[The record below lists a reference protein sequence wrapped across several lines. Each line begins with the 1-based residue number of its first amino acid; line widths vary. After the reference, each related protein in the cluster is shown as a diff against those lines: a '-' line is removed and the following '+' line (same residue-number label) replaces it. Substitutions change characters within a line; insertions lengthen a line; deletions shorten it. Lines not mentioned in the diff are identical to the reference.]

1 MTLRKIVTFPDEVL
15 RKKAEP
21 VTVFDDKLQVLVDDM
36 IETMR
41 DAPGVGLAAPQIGL
55 SKRIVVI
62 EFGSEFDE
70 SIPKQ
75 VFVLVNPEIVNRSD
89 ETVRGIE
96 GCLSVPDVVGSVDR
110 STVVTVS
117 AQDLTGKKTK
127 YRAEGWL
134 ARIFQHEIDH
144 INGVLYT
151 DHAEEIWQP
160 GEDDADSF

>member
-1 MTLRKIVTFPDEVL
+1 MTLRKIVTFPNEVL

-21 VTVFDDKLQVLVDDM
+21 VTAFDDDLQVLVDDM

-55 SKRIVVI
+55 SKRLVVI

-75 VFVLVNPEIVNRSD
+75 VFVLVNPKIVDCSE

-96 GCLSVPDVVGSVDR
+96 GCLSVPELVGSVDR
-110 STVVTVS
+110 SKVVTVS
-117 AQDLTGKKTK
+117 AQDQSGKKTR

-160 GEDDADSF
+160 EEDDTDSI

>member
-1 MTLRKIVTFPDEVL
+1 MALRKIVTFPNDVL
-15 RKKAEP
+15 RKTAEP
-21 VTVFDDKLQVLVDDM
+21 VTVFDDELQVLVDDM

-55 SKRIVVI
+55 SKRLVVI

-75 VFVLVNPEIVNRSD
+75 VFVLVNPEIVDYSE
-89 ETVRGIE
+89 ETVRGVE
-96 GCLSVPDVVGSVDR
+96 GCLSVPDLVGSVDR
-110 STVVTVS
+110 STIVTVR
-117 AQDLTGKKTK
+117 AQDQTGKKTK

-144 INGVLYT
+144 INGILYT
-151 DHAEEIWQP
+151 DRAEEIWQP
-160 GEDDADSF
+160 EEDEADSI